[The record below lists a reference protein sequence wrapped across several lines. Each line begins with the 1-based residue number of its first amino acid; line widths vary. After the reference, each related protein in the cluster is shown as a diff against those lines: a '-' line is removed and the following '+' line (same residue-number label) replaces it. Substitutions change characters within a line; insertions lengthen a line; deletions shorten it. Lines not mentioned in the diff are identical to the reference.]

1 MKRIPHIKSFMTPFP
16 FSISEVAPLDEAQAF
31 MRSKKIHHLPVT
43 RDGIPVGVISDRD
56 IKLVL
61 GPDFAYP
68 NPDELTVG
76 QVMVR
81 EAYSVDL
88 ATRVDKVLDHMV
100 RHHIG
105 SALITR
111 KGKLVG
117 VFTAMDA
124 CRALC
129 ELLRDE
135 HGPHGGDLIA

>member
-1 MKRIPHIKSFMTPFP
+1 
-16 FSISEVAPLDEAQAF
+16 
-31 MRSKKIHHLPVT
+31 MRSKKIRHLPVT

-76 QVMVR
+76 QVMVK

-88 ATRVDKVLDHMV
+88 ATRVDKVLEHMT

-105 SALITR
+105 SVLITR

-117 VFTAMDA
+117 VFTSMDA
-124 CRALC
+124 CRAFC

-135 HGPHGGDLIA
+135 HGPHSGDLIA